1 MKKEL
6 KDLLNS
12 TILGYLKE
20 HYRKGLYLFSYIPS
34 KNIQVEREDMPED
47 IEENYS
53 FNTFEDALNS
63 EILAW
68 ENLFVCFRSLYDYIS
83 SNEFFQGKPLDEEY
97 KKVKE
102 QMQNYGNLYNT
113 DGKKFRDEIIAKKL
127 SEYLTEDMIFDIG
140 ISSGIFEKR
149 KNDLIEEYYNEPYEI
164 MKTLYDKY
172 HSFYEEDEDEDEEND
187 DNENNNENK
196 DILNKQ
202 VDFDKG
208 PKFNR
213 INRILNRM
221 YKDARKM
228 K

>member
-12 TILGYLKE
+12 TILGYLEE
-20 HYRKGLYLFSYIPS
+20 HYRERLYLFSYVPS
-34 KNIQVEREDMPED
+34 KNIQISAEQEDMPED

-63 EILAW
+63 DILEW
-68 ENLFVCFRSLYDYIS
+68 ENLSVCFGTLYDYIS
-83 SNEFFQGKPLDEEY
+83 SNEIFRGKPLDEEY
-97 KKVKE
+97 EKIKAR
-102 QMQNYGNLYNT
+102 MQNYGTLYNT
-113 DGKKFRDEIIAKKL
+113 DGKKFRDEIIAEKL
-127 SEYLTEDMIFDIG
+127 SEYLTKDMLFDIG
-140 ISSGIFEKR
+140 NSSGIFEKR
-149 KNDLIEEYYNEPYEI
+149 KNDLIEKYYNKPYEI
-164 MKTLYDKY
+164 MKELYNKY
-172 HSFYEEDEDEDEEND
+172 HSFYEEDEDEKND
-187 DNENNNENK
+187 NNENNNENK

-213 INRILNRM
+213 INRILKRM